1 MLPKATR
8 LVLVV
13 VIMDFICLPK
23 AAVTKL
29 DREAVFAILLDRLVM
44 SQSLQAC

>member
-8 LVLVV
+8 LGLVV
-13 VIMDFICLPK
+13 VIMDFICLLK

-29 DREAVFAILLDRLVM
+29 DRETVFAILLDRSVM
-44 SQSLQAC
+44 SESL